1 MGGVPQG
8 YAAHPNFAP
17 GPPMPGVD
25 RNGVPMHGSV
35 PGKFEISDLYI
46 SCHVMTDIDHW
57 QNIPQVSQ
65 LIPN

>member
-35 PGKFEISDLYI
+35 PGDYI
-46 SCHVMTDIDHW
+46 LLIMIITDTDFLFFLLMAKL
-57 QNIPQVSQ
+57 QVSQ